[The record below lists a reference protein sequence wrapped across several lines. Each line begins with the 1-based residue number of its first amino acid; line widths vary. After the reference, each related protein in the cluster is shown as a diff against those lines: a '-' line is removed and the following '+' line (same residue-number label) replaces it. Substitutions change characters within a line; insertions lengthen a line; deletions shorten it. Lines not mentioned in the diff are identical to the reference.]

1 MFRTRDLNETIS
13 ISNAL
18 ERMQSARPIPPAT
31 GAPGI
36 SGCCPARRDS
46 IFKYRMLVSSSH
58 RSRNEFSPGLSA
70 RERTILHSI
79 VQAYIDT
86 GEPIGSRTISRMRDL
101 ALSPATIRNVMAD
114 LAEAGYL
121 AQPHT
126 SAGRVPTG
134 KAFQDFAGAVPSL
147 PLPEAQCD
155 RILHEMQSGESL
167 EERVGIASRMLTELT
182 RNVGIAAAL
191 PSSAQELEH
200 VELIALSERRVLM
213 IVATCDRMIRNRV
226 VTLDRALSQD
236 DLNQL
241 RNYVNA
247 SFAGWTLEKARAEL
261 LRRIEEE
268 RAMYDAVLQ
277 HLTLLCQK
285 GLLLVD
291 QDPQLAMDGASY
303 LVGLDLHLT
312 RERMRELFRA
322 LEEKKHVVALL
333 DRFLEARQ
341 GQIGI
346 HVGLADAHPAMSD
359 LSLIGVTVD
368 LPSGV
373 RTRIAVL
380 GPMRMQYE
388 KVIST
393 VLQIGRTF
401 ASLQS

>member
-1 MFRTRDLNETIS
+1 MTL
-13 ISNAL
+13 
-18 ERMQSARPIPPAT
+18 
-31 GAPGI
+31 
-36 SGCCPARRDS
+36 SG
-46 IFKYRMLVSSSH
+46 KTL
-58 RSRNEFSPGLSA
+58 SP
-70 RERTILHSI
+70 RECQILHSI
-79 VQAYIDT
+79 VRAWIDT

-101 ALSPATIRNVMAD
+101 SLSPATIRNVMAD
-114 LAEAGYL
+114 LADGGYL

-134 KAFQDFAGAVPSL
+134 KAIRDFAGALPSQ
-147 PLPEAQCD
+147 PLPVADCEH
-155 RILHEMQSGESL
+155 IYNEMQAGETL
-167 EERVGIASRMLTELT
+167 EERVGIASRVLTEIT

-191 PSSAQELEH
+191 PASAQQLDHLEL
-200 VELIALSERRVLM
+200 VALSGRRVLM
-213 IVATCDRMIRNRV
+213 IVATRDHLVRNRV
-226 VTLDRALSQD
+226 VTLDRAMAPDELI
-236 DLNQL
+236 QL
-241 RNYVNA
+241 RNYINTN
-247 SFAGWTLEKARAEL
+247 FAGWTLERARAEL

-277 HLTLLCQK
+277 RLTLLYQK

-333 DRFLEARQ
+333 ERFLETPQ
-341 GQIGI
+341 GQVGIQIG
-346 HVGLADAHPAMSD
+346 LEDAHPAMSD
-359 LSLIGVTVD
+359 LTLIGVTVD

-373 RTRIAVL
+373 RTQVAVL

-388 KVIST
+388 RVIST

-401 ASLQS
+401 ETLQS

>member
-1 MFRTRDLNETIS
+1 ML
-13 ISNAL
+13 
-18 ERMQSARPIPPAT
+18 
-31 GAPGI
+31 
-36 SGCCPARRDS
+36 SG
-46 IFKYRMLVSSSH
+46 K
-58 RSRNEFSPGLSA
+58 ELSA
-70 RERTILHSI
+70 RERVILHS
-79 VQAYIDT
+79 VVRAYIDS

-101 ALSPATIRNVMAD
+101 ALSPASIRNVMAD
-114 LAEAGYL
+114 LADEGYL

-126 SAGRVPTG
+126 SAGRIPTG
-134 KAFQDFAGAVPSL
+134 KAFQDYADTVQSR
-147 PLPEAQCD
+147 PLGETECN
-155 RILHEMQSGESL
+155 RILQEMQAGESL
-167 EERVGIASRMLTELT
+167 EARVGIASRVLTEMT
-182 RNVGIAAAL
+182 RNVGIATAL

-213 IVATCDRMIRNRV
+213 IVATQDRMIRNRV
-226 VTLDRALSQD
+226 VRLDRALGQD

-247 SFAGWTLEKARAEL
+247 EFAGWTLERARAEL

-277 HLTLLCQK
+277 QLTLLCQK
-285 GLLLVD
+285 GLLLAD
-291 QDPQLAMDGASY
+291 QDPQLAMEGASW

-312 RERMRELFRA
+312 REKMRELFQA

-333 DRFLEARQ
+333 DRFLEGPQ
-341 GQIGI
+341 GHAGQGPVRIR
-346 HVGLADAHPAMSD
+346 VGLAESHPAMSD

-373 RTRIAVL
+373 RTRVAVL

-401 ASLQS
+401 AAL

>member
-1 MFRTRDLNETIS
+1 ML
-13 ISNAL
+13 L
-18 ERMQSARPIPPAT
+18 
-31 GAPGI
+31 
-36 SGCCPARRDS
+36 SG
-46 IFKYRMLVSSSH
+46 KKLSS
-58 RSRNEFSPGLSA
+58 
-70 RERTILHSI
+70 RERAILHSI
-79 VQAYIDT
+79 VRAYIDT
-86 GEPIGSRTISRMRDL
+86 GQPIGSRTISRMRSL

-114 LAEAGYL
+114 LAEDGYL

-134 KAFQDFAGAVPSL
+134 RAFQDFAGTVTSR
-147 PLPEAQCD
+147 PLPVADCD
-155 RILHEMQSGESL
+155 HILKQMQSGESL
-167 EERVGIASRMLTELT
+167 EERVGIASRVLTEIT

-191 PSSAQELEH
+191 PSSSQELEH
-200 VELIALSERRVLM
+200 LELIALSEGRVLM
-213 IVATCDRMIRNRV
+213 IVATRDRMVRNRV
-226 VTLDRALSQD
+226 VTLDHAMTQD
-236 DLNQL
+236 DLIQL

-247 SFAGWTLEKARAEL
+247 NFAGWTLEKARAEL

-277 HLTLLCQK
+277 QLTLLYQK
-285 GLLLVD
+285 GLLLAD

-333 DRFLEARQ
+333 DRFLAAPQEQ
-341 GQIGI
+341 DGQVAQSRVGI
-346 HVGLADAHPAMSD
+346 HVGLEDAHPAMSD
-359 LSLIGVTVD
+359 LTLIGLTVD

-401 ASLQS
+401 ATLQS